1 MSVKRERVKRPEEEV
16 TMCWAGSFLEEMS
29 KQSQE
34 CVKSDQPW
42 QDVVASIFSRQ

>member
-1 MSVKRERVKRPEEEV
+1 MWSRFP
-16 TMCWAGSFLEEMS
+16 EEMS

-42 QDVVASIFSRQ
+42 QDVVASIFCRKWRRGQRMIDAFSLLEKEE